1 MTLLASL
8 RDWLKAQQL
17 DAVLLSS
24 RQNKQPHLGISTGSG
39 YVVISRES
47 AHILVDS
54 RYYVE
59 VEARAQGYQLH
70 LLDATNTLTTIVNQI
85 IADEQLQTLGFEG
98 QQVSWETAHRWQSEL
113 NAKLVSATPDVL
125 RQIKTPEEV
134 EKIRFAC
141 GIADRGAEHIR
152 RFIQAG
158 MSEREIAAELEWFMR
173 QQGAEKASFD
183 TIVASG
189 WRGALPHGKA
199 SDKIVAAGE
208 FVTLDFG
215 ALYQG
220 YCSDMT
226 RTLLVNGEG
235 VSAESHPLFN
245 VYQIVL
251 QAQLAAISAIR
262 PGVRCQQV
270 DDAARRVITEA
281 GYGDYFGHNTGHAI
295 GIEVHEDPRFSPR
308 DTTTLQPGMLLTV
321 EPGIYLPG
329 QGGVRIEDV
338 VLVTPQGA
346 EVLYAM
352 PKNSVAHGRGIMDL
366 SLLKALSEAD
376 AIASSE
382 QEVRQILLE
391 EADRLQKEVRFD
403 GLGSVLIRLNE
414 STGPKVMI
422 CAHMDEVGFMVRS
435 ISREGAIDVLPVGN
449 VRMAAR
455 QLQPVRITTREEC
468 KIPGLL
474 DGDRQG
480 NDVSAMRVDI
490 GARSYDEVMQA
501 GIRPG
506 DRVTFDTTFQ
516 VLPHQRV
523 MGKAF
528 DDRLGC
534 YLLVTLLRELH
545 DAELPAEVWLVA
557 SSSEEVG
564 LRGGQTATR
573 AVSPDV
579 AIVLDTA
586 CWAKNF
592 DYGAANHRQIGNG
605 PMLVLSDKSLIAPP
619 KLTAWVETVAAEI
632 GVPLQADMFSNGGTD
647 GGAVHLT
654 GTGVP
659 TVVMGPATRHGHC
672 AASIA
677 DCRDIL
683 QMQQLLSALIQRLTR
698 ETVVQLTDFR

>member
-54 RYYVE
+54 RYYAD
-59 VEARAQGYQLH
+59 VEARTQGYQLH

-85 IADEQLQTLGFEG
+85 IADE
-98 QQVSWETAHRWQSEL
+98 
-113 NAKLVSATPDVL
+113 
-125 RQIKTPEEV
+125 
-134 EKIRFAC
+134 
-141 GIADRGAEHIR
+141 
-152 RFIQAG
+152 AG

-235 VSAESHPLFN
+235 VSAESHPLFD

-352 PKNSVAHGRGIMDL
+352 PKT
-366 SLLKALSEAD
+366 
-376 AIASSE
+376 
-382 QEVRQILLE
+382 
-391 EADRLQKEVRFD
+391 
-403 GLGSVLIRLNE
+403 VL
-414 STGPKVMI
+414 
-422 CAHMDEVGFMVRS
+422 
-435 ISREGAIDVLPVGN
+435 
-449 VRMAAR
+449 
-455 QLQPVRITTREEC
+455 
-468 KIPGLL
+468 
-474 DGDRQG
+474 
-480 NDVSAMRVDI
+480 
-490 GARSYDEVMQA
+490 
-501 GIRPG
+501 
-506 DRVTFDTTFQ
+506 
-516 VLPHQRV
+516 
-523 MGKAF
+523 
-528 DDRLGC
+528 
-534 YLLVTLLRELH
+534 
-545 DAELPAEVWLVA
+545 
-557 SSSEEVG
+557 
-564 LRGGQTATR
+564 
-573 AVSPDV
+573 
-579 AIVLDTA
+579 
-586 CWAKNF
+586 
-592 DYGAANHRQIGNG
+592 
-605 PMLVLSDKSLIAPP
+605 
-619 KLTAWVETVAAEI
+619 
-632 GVPLQADMFSNGGTD
+632 
-647 GGAVHLT
+647 LT
-654 GTGVP
+654 GE
-659 TVVMGPATRHGHC
+659 A
-672 AASIA
+672 
-677 DCRDIL
+677 
-683 QMQQLLSALIQRLTR
+683 
-698 ETVVQLTDFR
+698 

>member
-98 QQVSWETAHRWQSEL
+98 QQVSWETAHRWKSEL

-134 EKIRFAC
+134 EIIRLAC

-183 TIVASG
+183 TIVAS
-189 WRGALPHGKA
+189 
-199 SDKIVAAGE
+199 DKIVAAGE

-235 VSAESHPLFN
+235 VSTESHPLFD

-262 PGVRCQQV
+262 PGVRCQQI

-281 GYGDYFGHNTGHAI
+281 GFGDYFGHNTGHAI

-352 PKNSVAHGRGIMDL
+352 PKT
-366 SLLKALSEAD
+366 
-376 AIASSE
+376 
-382 QEVRQILLE
+382 
-391 EADRLQKEVRFD
+391 
-403 GLGSVLIRLNE
+403 VL
-414 STGPKVMI
+414 
-422 CAHMDEVGFMVRS
+422 
-435 ISREGAIDVLPVGN
+435 
-449 VRMAAR
+449 
-455 QLQPVRITTREEC
+455 
-468 KIPGLL
+468 
-474 DGDRQG
+474 
-480 NDVSAMRVDI
+480 
-490 GARSYDEVMQA
+490 
-501 GIRPG
+501 
-506 DRVTFDTTFQ
+506 
-516 VLPHQRV
+516 
-523 MGKAF
+523 
-528 DDRLGC
+528 
-534 YLLVTLLRELH
+534 
-545 DAELPAEVWLVA
+545 
-557 SSSEEVG
+557 
-564 LRGGQTATR
+564 
-573 AVSPDV
+573 
-579 AIVLDTA
+579 
-586 CWAKNF
+586 
-592 DYGAANHRQIGNG
+592 
-605 PMLVLSDKSLIAPP
+605 
-619 KLTAWVETVAAEI
+619 
-632 GVPLQADMFSNGGTD
+632 
-647 GGAVHLT
+647 LT
-654 GTGVP
+654 GE
-659 TVVMGPATRHGHC
+659 A
-672 AASIA
+672 
-677 DCRDIL
+677 
-683 QMQQLLSALIQRLTR
+683 
-698 ETVVQLTDFR
+698 

>member
-39 YVVISRES
+39 YVLISRES

-54 RYYVE
+54 RYYAD
-59 VEARAQGYQLH
+59 VEARTQGYQLH

-98 QQVSWETAHRWQSEL
+98 QQVSWETAHRWQFEL

-134 EKIRFAC
+134 EKIRLAC

-158 MSEREIAAELEWFMR
+158 MSECEIAAELEWFMR

-338 VLVTPQGA
+338 VLVTPARCRSALRHA
-346 EVLYAM
+346 E
-352 PKNSVAHGRGIMDL
+352 NSVAHGRGIMDL

-455 QLQPVRITTREEC
+455 QLQSVRITTREEC

-480 NDVSAMRVDI
+480 NDVSTMRVDI

-619 KLTAWVETVAAEI
+619 KLTAWIETVAAEI